1 MVDQGEQQGVY
12 GGGEGVHRLK
22 RKDTRRDGS
31 EVHAQTGVVHWD

>member
-1 MVDQGEQQGVY
+1 MVDQQGVCVWW
-12 GGGEGVHRLK
+12 GGGAQTK